1 MKYDMAI
8 HFPYSELETLY
19 QELEKLRR
27 GEQQMLDNN
36 PKWQFKSEISNYINE
51 LIGDDSTLQR
61 IIKNEGSKHPM
72 NSNLVGGHLDGLI
85 DIQADLK
92 ELCKS
97 FNMQTFKEILHELDL
112 IAYFDPSD
120 YEND

>member
-27 GEQQMLDNN
+27 GEQQMLANN
-36 PKWQFKSEISNYINE
+36 PKWQSKSEISNYINE

-120 YEND
+120 YV

>member
-8 HFPYSELETLY
+8 HFPYYELERLYHTLRTLY
-19 QELEKLRR
+19 NQDLLS
-27 GEQQMLDNN
+27 
-36 PKWQFKSEISNYINE
+36 KSEISNYINE
-51 LIGDDSTLQR
+51 LVGDDSTLQR
-61 IIKNEGSKHPM
+61 IIKNEGSQHPM

-120 YEND
+120 YV

>member
-1 MKYDMAI
+1 
-8 HFPYSELETLY
+8 
-19 QELEKLRR
+19 
-27 GEQQMLDNN
+27 
-36 PKWQFKSEISNYINE
+36 
-51 LIGDDSTLQR
+51 
-61 IIKNEGSKHPM
+61 M

-85 DIQADLK
+85 DIQSDLK